1 MIAFS
6 SLFKLAKSSGNRKTA
21 SLFQTAC
28 AGIYF
33 ETVKRFSPFIPYT
46 NQLFTFRRRF
56 SSIGLDE
63 GRTSRK
69 NKQNGTVLPE
79 MGLGSKY
86 QQNEN
91 NDF

>member
-1 MIAFS
+1 MSYHVRFR
-6 SLFKLAKSSGNRKTA
+6 NR
-21 SLFQTAC
+21 F
-28 AGIYF
+28 I
-33 ETVKRFSPFIPYT
+33 PFISYT
-46 NQLFTFRRRF
+46 NQLFTFCRRF
-56 SSIGLDE
+56 SYIGLDE
-63 GRTSRK
+63 GRTPRK

>member
-1 MIAFS
+1 MTYHMRFRNSQKIQS
-6 SLFKLAKSSGNRKTA
+6 
-21 SLFQTAC
+21 
-28 AGIYF
+28 IYF
-33 ETVKRFSPFIPYT
+33 IHQST
-46 NQLFTFRRRF
+46 LTFCRRF
-56 SSIGLDE
+56 SYIGLDE
-63 GRTSRK
+63 GRTPRK

>member
-1 MIAFS
+1 MTY
-6 SLFKLAKSSGNRKTA
+6 RM
-21 SLFQTAC
+21 
-28 AGIYF
+28 
-33 ETVKRFSPFIPYT
+33 RFRNSQKIQSFIPYT
-46 NQLFTFRRRF
+46 KQLFTFRTRF

-69 NKQNGTVLPE
+69 KTQNGTVLPE

>member
-1 MIAFS
+1 M
-6 SLFKLAKSSGNRKTA
+6 T
-21 SLFQTAC
+21 
-28 AGIYF
+28 YHM
-33 ETVKRFSPFIPYT
+33 RFRNSQKIQSIFISYT
-46 NQLFTFRRRF
+46 NQLFTFFRRF
-56 SSIGLDE
+56 SYIGLDE
-63 GRTSRK
+63 GRTPRK